1 MESLDRRTD
10 WKSLD
15 WEDLQSRLRDM
26 LSSALALGL
35 AGLAAGTMIHGND
48 LRQAHHYGQQYYRA
62 FGDPGSL
69 SDGLRQ
75 FATWLDDGSRWVI
88 DLVVFLW
95 AAGSLWVYLLP
106 EIPRGGRLRGLA
118 GAIGGLLLA
127 FGIDKVG
134 GRWGEWDLWV
144 RFGVLLGSGTFLGL
158 GLVLR
163 EPGRVLLGRV
173 IRGGISGGYI
183 SLVYA
188 FGAEI
193 TLLGYAA
200 GFSPAVRTMIPPAV
214 CGLVIGLTL
223 RGGELLFSGH
233 TCEQWRRYWPLI
245 LLALVVLVNAVGP
258 VLLVQHWYLA
268 GWL

>member
-1 MESLDRRTD
+1 MESLN
-10 WKSLD
+10 WESLD
-15 WEDLQSRLRDM
+15 WEDLQGRLRGM

-35 AGLAAGTMIHGND
+35 AGLAAGALIYGLD
-48 LRQAHHYGQQYYRA
+48 LRQAYRYGPRYYRA
-62 FGDPGSL
+62 FGDPGIL
-69 SDGLRQ
+69 ADGLRQ
-75 FATWLDDGSRWVI
+75 LVTWLYDGSSWI
-88 DLVVFLW
+88 IGLVFLLW
-95 AAGSLWVYLLP
+95 AAGALWVYLLP
-106 EIPRGGRLRGLA
+106 EVPRGRRLRGLA
-118 GAIGGLLLA
+118 GALGGLLLA
-127 FGIDKVG
+127 FGIDKVA

-163 EPGRVLLGRV
+163 ERGRVLLGRM

-193 TLLGYAA
+193 GLLGYAA
-200 GFSPAVRTMIPPAV
+200 GFSPAVRTMVPPAV

-223 RGGELLFSGH
+223 RGGELLLSGPVFQ
-233 TCEQWRRYWPLI
+233 QWRRYWPLI

-258 VLLVQHWYLA
+258 VLLVQYWYLA
-268 GWL
+268 GRL

>member
-1 MESLDRRTD
+1 MESLDHRPD

-15 WEDLQSRLRDM
+15 WEDLRSRLRDM

-35 AGLAAGTMIHGND
+35 AGLAAGSLIYGLD
-48 LRQAHHYGQQYYRA
+48 LRQAYRYGLQYYHT
-62 FGDPGSL
+62 FGDPGPL

-75 FATWLDDGSRWVI
+75 LVAWLYDGSSWVI
-88 DLVVFLW
+88 GLVFLLW
-95 AAGSLWVYLLP
+95 AAGALWVYLLP
-106 EIPRGGRLRGLA
+106 EMPHGRRLRGLA
-118 GAIGGLLLA
+118 GAIIGLLLA

-158 GLVLR
+158 GLALR
-163 EPGRVLLGRV
+163 ERGRALLGRV

-183 SLVYA
+183 GLVYA

-200 GFSPAVRTMIPPAV
+200 GFSPAVRTVIPPAI

-223 RGGELLFSGH
+223 RGGELLLAGQIR
-233 TCEQWRRYWPLI
+233 EQWRRYWPLV

-268 GWL
+268 GRL